1 MLNYVF
7 KFTNGGITEISGETW
22 ESIFAQ
28 AQRRAQYA
36 NTEIDRWYEN
46 NWF

>member
-7 KFTNGGITEISGETW
+7 NFTNGGTTEVSGETW
-22 ESIFAQ
+22 ESVFEQ
-28 AQRRAQYA
+28 AQQIAKYA
-36 NTEIDRWYEN
+36 NTEIDSWYEN